1 MADFINVKKVKII
14 YDDQGMY
21 EGSIGRI
28 VEAQE
33 HKYGLDLRVAM
44 ENGDNFW
51 ISSDSVV
58 GISETV

>member
-21 EGSIGRI
+21 EGAIGRI